1 MQRRAAEA
9 FVTQPESLKERIVDA
24 ALALA
29 ETHPWEA
36 VRLHDVAAALGIRLE
51 DVRACFR
58 EKEEVVEA
66 WFDRADRA
74 MLLETT
80 RSEFLALPPRAR
92 LHRAIMSWLGALAP
106 HKRITREMIWGKLE
120 PGHLHVQI
128 PGLLRVSRTVQWIRE
143 AAHRDATFL
152 QRALEETGITTIYLL
167 TFFYWM
173 RDSSEGTQATARFL
187 DRLLGGGEALSHWLF
202 GQQTPSPGT
211 VVTDAGHQPPG
222 QRRARG

>member
-1 MQRRAAEA
+1 M
-9 FVTQPESLKERIVDA
+9 TQPESLRERIVDA

-29 ETHPWEA
+29 ETRPWEA

-74 MLLETT
+74 LLLATGS
-80 RSEFLALPPRAR
+80 SEFLALPPRAR

-106 HKRITREMIWGKLE
+106 HKRVTREMIWGKLE

-128 PGLLRVSRTVQWIRE
+128 PGLLRISRTVQWIRE

-152 QRALEETGITTIYLL
+152 QRALEETGLTTIYLL

-173 RDSSEGTQATARFL
+173 RDTSEGARETARLL
-187 DRLLGGGEALSHWLF
+187 DRLLGGGEALSYWLF
-202 GQQTPSPGT
+202 GQQTPAPST
-211 VVTDAGHQPPG
+211 VANGAGGPPPG
-222 QRRARG
+222 QRRARA

>member
-1 MQRRAAEA
+1 M
-9 FVTQPESLKERIVDA
+9 TQPESLRERIVDA

-29 ETHPWEA
+29 ETRPWEA

-74 MLLETT
+74 MLLATAG
-80 RSEFLALPPRAR
+80 SEFLALPPRAR
-92 LHRAIMSWLGALAP
+92 LHRAIMTWLSALAP
-106 HKRITREMIWGKLE
+106 HKRVTREMIWGKLE

-128 PGLLRVSRTVQWIRE
+128 PALLRVSRTVQWIRE
-143 AAHRDATFL
+143 AAHRDASFL
-152 QRALEETGITTIYLL
+152 QRALEETGLTTIYLL

-173 RDSSEGTQATARFL
+173 RDASEDAQATARLL

-202 GQQTPSPGT
+202 GQEASAPSA
-211 VVTDAGHQPPG
+211 VAANAGQRAPG
-222 QRRARG
+222 QTRARG